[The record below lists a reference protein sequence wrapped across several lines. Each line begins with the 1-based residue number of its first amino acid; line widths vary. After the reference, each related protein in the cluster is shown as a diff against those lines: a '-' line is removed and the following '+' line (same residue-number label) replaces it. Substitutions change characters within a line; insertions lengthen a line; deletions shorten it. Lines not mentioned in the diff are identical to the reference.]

1 MLYLYSVKLGQR
13 ASSPKFV
20 VTLDGAGSESLT
32 EMDTIDAVDSLLAT
46 SSASAT
52 RNVVRVKP
60 QTQPLTTLTQ
70 GSNPRL
76 LCLLTYLCTLR
87 HVSSRFELILVTL
100 LLLHTIYQCFSTGVP
115 RNVRVPLMV

>member
-70 GSNPRL
+70 GS
-76 LCLLTYLCTLR
+76 
-87 HVSSRFELILVTL
+87 RFEPILVTL
-100 LLLHTIYQCFSTGVP
+100 SLLHTIYQCFSTGVP